1 MRVSCKFLKVAIALF
16 PMHGGTINTHCQE
29 ARVFAKH
36 DPSRKTSQIQVEA
49 LLTTHST
56 NTLAWQRACFNQTT
70 CLKPQSQQ
78 GCAVA
83 TQKDSAK
90 PDFKIIFFCLFYY
103 HYSPCV
109 KETHKLEK
117 MLFCNSDT
125 CWSIVMK
132 GYGCSSLRKQMD
144 GC

>member
-1 MRVSCKFLKVAIALF
+1 MRVSSKFLKVAIALF
-16 PMHGGTINTHCQE
+16 PTHGGTINTHCQE

-83 TQKDSAK
+83 TQKDSPK
-90 PDFKIIFFCLFYY
+90 PDFKIIFFVCFI
-103 HYSPCV
+103 
-109 KETHKLEK
+109 TI
-117 MLFCNSDT
+117 
-125 CWSIVMK
+125 IVHVLK
-132 GYGCSSLRKQMD
+132 KHISWKKCFFAILIHAGPQS
-144 GC
+144 